1 MLIQRI
7 RLCKIKF
14 VNHITLSNTI
24 EWRHNCFLAHWPSD
38 FFGASKYDPHNNF
51 KHWWRFTLS
60 WKSKCKEPDKMC
72 YLKNVALFSSPTR
85 SRRELC
91 YYPGVSVRTWWTFL
105 FQILYL
111 SYYFAKLAWMV
122 HLHLIMD
129 LKDWCLFVIFGIYIM
144 IEYCIL
150 FLCSTYYCITLY
162 LIIWCSSIQCCVIW
176 YNIV

>member
-1 MLIQRI
+1 MAFSHCRENQSA
-7 RLCKIKF
+7 KKQIKC
-14 VNHITLSNTI
+14 VISRTS
-24 EWRHNCFLAHWPSD
+24 RFLAHRHEVGES
-38 FFGASKYDPHNNF
+38 
-51 KHWWRFTLS
+51 
-60 WKSKCKEPDKMC
+60 
-72 YLKNVALFSSPTR
+72 
-85 SRRELC
+85 LC
-91 YYPGVSVRTWWTFL
+91 YYPGVGVRTWWKFL

-111 SYYFAKLAWMV
+111 SYYFAKLAWIV

-129 LKDWCLFVIFGIYIM
+129 LKDLCLFVIFSIYIM